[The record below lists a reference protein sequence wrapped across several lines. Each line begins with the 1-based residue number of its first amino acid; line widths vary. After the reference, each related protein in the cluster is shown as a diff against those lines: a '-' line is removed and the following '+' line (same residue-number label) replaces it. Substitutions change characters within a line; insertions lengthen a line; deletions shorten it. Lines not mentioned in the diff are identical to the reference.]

1 MSSQPEKPC
10 TKMIGYGGPSF
21 ACASSTFAIAPS
33 LTSIGAGGLCAAP
46 CVVGDDSGSTLSHA
60 PSPATRQAT
69 RAHTASALDAAVATA
84 RVSRNCAFFEAG
96 TAPSEP

>member
-1 MSSQPEKPC
+1 M
-10 TKMIGYGGPSF
+10 
-21 ACASSTFAIAPS
+21 
-33 LTSIGAGGLCAAP
+33 
-46 CVVGDDSGSTLSHA
+46 GDDSGSTLSHA

-96 TAPSEP
+96 TAPSVTDTTAAPAFPNVLTSVPVGAPPVHAVPVYSR